1 MPVDKECETKQRLH
15 QLKLSGLKATVME
28 SSGSRGL

>member
-15 QLKLSGLKATVME
+15 QLKLSGLKP
-28 SSGSRGL
+28 L